1 MVVLPLHAL
10 AYFGMFVY
18 VEDNGKYCRL
28 TFEEYVVREECG
40 EMEEMMVGVIVI
52 VI

>member
-18 VEDNGKYCRL
+18 VEDNGKYCRVK
-28 TFEEYVVREECG
+28 EYVVREECG
-40 EMEEMMVGVIVI
+40 EMEEMMVGMIVI